1 MVWLFAFGEY
11 SFQRPKNMHPFACIS
26 KYCGFSSAGFFHVI
40 NCCRFFFH
48 SIFATSRCSWICLC
62 KSSPVLIYEMRST
75 ITKSAC
81 FILFFSVGFVCCL
94 FNLSVLCNFPHQP
107 WKKALCVCIFD
118 WNDGVFQSF
127 LWQIQIMLKREYV
140 ERCNDFSKTKPL
152 TSCMAIY
159 DKYSKN
165 LTRSR

>member
-26 KYCGFSSAGFFHVI
+26 KYCGFSSARFFHVI

-81 FILFFSVGFVCCL
+81 FILFFFSLLVLFAACLICL
-94 FNLSVLCNFPHQP
+94 FYVICLTNREKRLY
-107 WKKALCVCIFD
+107 
-118 WNDGVFQSF
+118 VFVY
-127 LWQIQIMLKREYV
+127 LIEMMV
-140 ERCNDFSKTKPL
+140 FS
-152 TSCMAIY
+152 SHFY
-159 DKYSKN
+159 DKFKSCWKGNMSNGATTFQKQNHWHHVWRYMTNIAK
-165 LTRSR
+165 T